1 VRVSPRGLAR
11 RLRAARG
18 DSVAPVPTPRRPG
31 RRGTPRVAEPVTTH
45 VGPFFDEA
53 VTRTRGSMRPAGI
66 DPDYDLAY
74 EHFDVPHFLLQARHL
89 IEADGVDPLAVF
101 LRNGPRAKA
110 SPEIN
115 FDMAAYV
122 ERHPER
128 AEGDRSP
135 YLAWL
140 EHGRS
145 AGELADPAPGLEGMA
160 GVLGLTPAALAAELA
175 ATRTDLE
182 RRLLTGTLGE
192 MLADAAEVEPLVG
205 EAWPEIVRP
214 LLPPLDRPV
223 TAAQVTALHAAQDAA
238 GFRRARLVLVL
249 TEPRW
254 GGGRRAEGHIAHALT
269 REQLTPE
276 DVVVVYTETG
286 GSAPPGRFPDGVREV
301 DLAAA
306 LEGLEPEPAQR
317 VLVELVRSFRS
328 DAVVNVNS
336 RLLYEAMATYGR
348 ALAASERIFMMLFC
362 NERLA
367 LGNWVGLPLRFV
379 YRCFDLVEGVLTDS
393 DYLADWLR
401 DRHQL
406 DPGVGGDRLHV
417 LRAPVDADIPLADP
431 PPTVAGRRPQ
441 VFWAGRFDRQKR
453 LDLVLEI
460 AALMPDVDV
469 RVWGEAVLTRSV
481 SRAMPSNVTLEGRYG
496 HLSELRLS
504 DADAWLYTAAWD
516 GVPSQLLEVGMTGI
530 PLVGSLVG
538 GTGEVLGPDDGWPV
552 IDLDDPGAYVAAL
565 RDVLADPAASRA
577 KGVALRERL
586 LRTRTEEA
594 YAEHLVRL
602 LLDGAAR
609 DEGGTT

>member
-1 VRVSPRGLAR
+1 MRLSPRRIAR
-11 RLRAARG
+11 RLRAARALPAAPG
-18 DSVAPVPTPRRPG
+18 TQGAESVRR
-31 RRGTPRVAEPVTTH
+31 RRGTPRQPEPVTTH

-53 VTRTRGSMRPAGI
+53 VTRTRESMRPAGI

-74 EHFDVPHFLLQARHL
+74 EHFDVAHFLLQARHL

-128 AEGDRSP
+128 VDGDRSP

-160 GVLGLTPAALAAELA
+160 GVLGLTPAALSAELA

-182 RRLLTGTLGE
+182 QRLLTGTLGE
-192 MLADAAEVEPLVG
+192 MLADAAEVEPLIG
-205 EAWPEIVRP
+205 EVWPEIVRP

-223 TAAQVTALHAAQDAA
+223 TVAQITALHAAQQAA

-269 REQLTPE
+269 REHLTPE

-286 GSAPPGRFPDGVREV
+286 GAAPPGRFPDGVREV
-301 DLAAA
+301 DLAGA
-306 LEGLEPEPAQR
+306 LEGLEAEPAQR

-336 RLLYEAMATYGR
+336 RLLYDAMATYGR

-379 YRCFDLVEGVLTDS
+379 YRCFDLVAGVLTDS

-406 DPGVGGDRLHV
+406 DAGVGGDRLHV
-417 LRAPVDADIPLADP
+417 LRAPVDGSIPLADP
-431 PPTVAGRRPQ
+431 PATVAGRRPQ

-460 AALMPDVDV
+460 AAPD
-469 RVWGEAVLTRSV
+469 A
-481 SRAMPSNVTLEGRYG
+481 
-496 HLSELRLS
+496 
-504 DADAWLYTAAWD
+504 
-516 GVPSQLLEVGMTGI
+516 
-530 PLVGSLVG
+530 
-538 GTGEVLGPDDGWPV
+538 
-552 IDLDDPGAYVAAL
+552 
-565 RDVLADPAASRA
+565 
-577 KGVALRERL
+577 
-586 LRTRTEEA
+586 
-594 YAEHLVRL
+594 
-602 LLDGAAR
+602 
-609 DEGGTT
+609 